1 MICSTLLCFLSFC
14 IVVLRTITDFHMP
27 TLTSNYILFFPN
39 ILYLHNANTFTFL
52 DFRFYLIKNFPYQ
65 VLLKFLFIPS
75 TTIFVLF
82 FPSYFYFTMN
92 TVIFSPSFFLAT
104 LLHNVHTSLTTILC
118 TFFFTLWHFDC
129 LSLCP
134 FRLLFLLWRSLSF
147 QEMVKNFNS

>member
-14 IVVLRTITDFHMP
+14 IVVLRTITDFRMP
-27 TLTSNYILFFPN
+27 TLTSNNILFFPN
-39 ILYLHNANTFTFL
+39 ILYPHNAISFTFL
-52 DFRFYLIKNFPYQ
+52 DFSFYLIKNFSYQ

-92 TVIFSPSFFLAT
+92 TVIFSLSFFLAT

-118 TFFFTLWHFDC
+118 TFFFTL
-129 LSLCP
+129 
-134 FRLLFLLWRSLSF
+134 
-147 QEMVKNFNS
+147 

>member
-52 DFRFYLIKNFPYQ
+52 DFSFYLIKNFPYQ

-92 TVIFSPSFFLAT
+92 TVIFSPSFLLAT
-104 LLHNVHTSLTTILC
+104 LLHNVQTSLTTILC
-118 TFFFTLWHFDC
+118 TFFFTL
-129 LSLCP
+129 
-134 FRLLFLLWRSLSF
+134 
-147 QEMVKNFNS
+147 